1 MLRLRKKRAPRAP
14 LLALGAAGAAS
25 LGGYWYVDASRRT
38 RKSALLHRTMVEV
51 LLNAL
56 SAEDAFTEDHCRRV
70 ADLTDSFA
78 RVCRMDRKR
87 RATLRVAS
95 LLHDMGKIDEEFF
108 DIVHSTERLDPEE
121 RARIKKHPHESAHIL
136 RPLEPFHPGLPF
148 IVESHHE
155 RWDGRGYPRG
165 LHGEEIPIEARIISV
180 ADVFDALTQARSYK
194 KPRSVE
200 SAFAEIHRGAGHR
213 FDPGIVAQLDRPSV
227 LAEWRAIAEGTGK
240 RG

>member
-1 MLRLRKKRAPRAP
+1 MRNPFKRPPPRTP
-14 LLALGAAGAAS
+14 LVALGAAGAS
-25 LGGYWYVDASRRT
+25 LGGYWYLDASRRS
-38 RKSALLHRTMVEV
+38 RKSALLHRTLVEV

-56 SAEDAFTEDHCRRV
+56 SAEEAFTEQHGRRV

-78 RVCRMDRKR
+78 HHCRMDRKR
-87 RATLRVAS
+87 RATLRVAA

-108 DIVHSTERLDPEE
+108 DIVHSTERLSPEE

-155 RWDGRGYPRG
+155 RWDGEGYPRG
-165 LHGEEIPIEARIISV
+165 LRGEQIPLEARIISV

-194 KPRSVE
+194 EPRSVD
-200 SAFAEIHRGAGHR
+200 SALAEIRRGAGHR
-213 FDPGIVAQLDRPSV
+213 FDPDIVAQLDRPAV
-227 LAEWRAIAEGTGK
+227 LAEWRAIAEK
-240 RG
+240 R

>member
-1 MLRLRKKRAPRAP
+1 MRNPWKRPRPRTP

-25 LGGYWYVDASRRT
+25 LGGIWYLDSSRRT
-38 RKSALLHRTMVEV
+38 RKSALLHRTLVEV

-78 RVCRMDRKR
+78 HLCRMDRER

-108 DIVHSTERLDPEE
+108 DIVHSTQRLSPEE

-155 RWDGRGYPRG
+155 RWDGEGYPRG
-165 LHGEEIPIEARIISV
+165 LRGEQIPLEARIISV
-180 ADVFDALTQARSYK
+180 ADVFDALTQTRSYK
-194 KPRSVE
+194 EPRSVE
-200 SAFAEIHRGAGHR
+200 SALAEIRRGAGHR
-213 FDPGIVAQLDRPSV
+213 FDPDIVAQLDRPGV
-227 LAEWRAIAEGTGK
+227 LAEWRAIAEK
-240 RG
+240 R